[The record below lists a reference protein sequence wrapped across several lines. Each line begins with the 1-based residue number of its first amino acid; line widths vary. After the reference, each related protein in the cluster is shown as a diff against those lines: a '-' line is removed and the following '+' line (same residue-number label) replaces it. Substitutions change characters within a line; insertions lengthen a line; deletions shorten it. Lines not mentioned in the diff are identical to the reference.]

1 MSDKNFIN
9 SLPPKS
15 AFKVGLVSGLMIS
28 FVIGF
33 FILLSF
39 VIDKD
44 DNNNGASTELS
55 NADPLVAIAKDM
67 GINTKKLT
75 KCIEEDRYAN
85 KVNDS
90 SKSAQNAGAR
100 GTPYNVILSGDLKVV
115 IPGALPYSAI
125 QEMLDTIIS
134 GEIPETNDP
143 TISIEPVSDED
154 WVLGNKNA
162 DISIIEFSDLD
173 CPFCKRFH
181 VTMHQVIDSYNNV
194 NWVFRHFP
202 LPQLHP
208 DATNK
213 AKVAECVGDIGGN
226 DKFWK
231 FVDVLSIE

>member
-55 NADPLVAIAKDM
+55 NADPLVAIAKDI

-85 KVNDS
+85 KVNF
-90 SKSAQNAGAR
+90 A
-100 GTPYNVILSGDLKVV
+100 
-115 IPGALPYSAI
+115 
-125 QEMLDTIIS
+125 
-134 GEIPETNDP
+134 
-143 TISIEPVSDED
+143 
-154 WVLGNKNA
+154 
-162 DISIIEFSDLD
+162 
-173 CPFCKRFH
+173 
-181 VTMHQVIDSYNNV
+181 
-194 NWVFRHFP
+194 
-202 LPQLHP
+202 
-208 DATNK
+208 
-213 AKVAECVGDIGGN
+213 
-226 DKFWK
+226 
-231 FVDVLSIE
+231 